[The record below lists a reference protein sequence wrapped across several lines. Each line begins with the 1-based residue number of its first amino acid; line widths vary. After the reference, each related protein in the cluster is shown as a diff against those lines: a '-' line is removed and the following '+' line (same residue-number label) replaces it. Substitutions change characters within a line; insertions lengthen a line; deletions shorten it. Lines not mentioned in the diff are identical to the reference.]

1 MLNPGYLS
9 KMKKGKNSPS
19 WNVKML
25 KPAAP
30 EIVEAPA
37 MWMKGKTGGKMLI
50 PTPVMIRNI
59 VAKIPKGKLM
69 TSSVL
74 RERMAA
80 GIGADITCPMTTG
93 IFLSIAAHAA
103 EEDKAEGKKRIMP
116 YWRLVKDGGKLNPK
130 YPGGCEQHAAYLEAE
145 GFEII
150 KGKGKDSYAVKDYEK
165 MAVV

>member
-1 MLNPGYLS
+1 MHIQGYLS

-37 MWMKGKTGGKMLI
+37 IWMKGKAGGKMLI
-50 PTPVMIRNI
+50 PTPVMIRDI
-59 VAKIPKGKLM
+59 VVKIPRGKLM
-69 TSSVL
+69 TSTVL

-80 GIGADITCPMTTG
+80 GCGADISCPMTTG

-103 EEDKAEGKKRIMP
+103 EEDRAEGKKRVMP
-116 YWRLVKDGGKLNPK
+116 YWRVLKEGGKLNPK
-130 YPGGCEQHAAYLEAE
+130 FPGGCAQQAAYLEAE
-145 GFEII
+145 GFEIL
-150 KGKGKDSYAVKDYEK
+150 KGRGKDSYSVKDYAAK
-165 MAVV
+165 TIS